1 MSIRQENV
9 LHSKIESKYTVGVD
23 TGVYRLTSKK
33 IKSHKCP
40 LLSFVVK
47 GKVESVQKCS

>member
-33 IKSHKCP
+33 K
-40 LLSFVVK
+40 
-47 GKVESVQKCS
+47 